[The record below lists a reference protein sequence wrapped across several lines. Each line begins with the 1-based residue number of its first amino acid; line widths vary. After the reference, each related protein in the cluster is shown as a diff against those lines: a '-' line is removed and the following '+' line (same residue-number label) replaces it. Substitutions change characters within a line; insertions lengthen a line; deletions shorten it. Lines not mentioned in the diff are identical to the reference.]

1 MDKDLYLK
9 KMKTAIAEAGYD
21 SVYQDACISYA
32 ERLYNNNLPVIFD
45 AVHFS
50 RLLGVELDYLH
61 KILFANECFYAQKSI
76 PKRSGGYRLLEIPA
90 LELKSIQR
98 WILDNIL
105 KNISVSKFAMG
116 FRDHKSIVDNA
127 KVHLNK
133 QCVIN
138 MDIKDF
144 FPSISFEQV
153 FRIFYYFGYTK
164 EVSFFLARICTFKG
178 HLPQG
183 APTSP
188 YLSNIIALKLD
199 ARLSA
204 LAKTYQA
211 DYTRYADDLTF
222 SGGTK
227 MYKLVGIVHGIVHD
241 EGFRINA
248 NKTRIQYKGERQEVT
263 GIIVNGDRVKVN
275 RNYKRELE
283 QQIYY
288 CKKYGVDDHLKKI
301 GCVKTFYK
309 EHLYGKAY
317 FIKMVEPEAGKK
329 FLASLDE
336 IKWDY

>member
-21 SVYQDACISYA
+21 NIYQDACICYA
-32 ERLYNNNLPVIFD
+32 ERLFNNNLPVIFD
-45 AVHFS
+45 TFHFS

-61 KILFANECFYAQKSI
+61 SILFANKCFYTQKFI

-98 WILDNIL
+98 WVLDNIL
-105 KNISVSKFAMG
+105 KNIAVSKFAMG
-116 FRDHKSIVDNA
+116 FCNHKSIVDNA

-144 FPSISFEQV
+144 FPSITFEQV
-153 FRIFYYFGYTK
+153 FRVFYYFGYTK
-164 EVSFFLARICTFKG
+164 EVSFLLARICAFEG

-222 SGGTK
+222 SGSAK
-227 MYKLVGIVHGIVHD
+227 MNKLVAIVHGIVAD
-241 EGFRINA
+241 EGFKINP
-248 NKTRIQYKGERQEVT
+248 NKTRIQYKSNRQEVT
-263 GIIVNGDRVKVN
+263 GVIVNGDKVKVN
-275 RNYKRELE
+275 RKYKRELG

-288 CKKYGVDDHLKKI
+288 CKMYGVNEHLKRI